1 MFGGRIFGRRSR
13 SLLDARAVIMFSRN
27 NMQTVRVCWYQSRDF
42 SWFEGACVD
51 TVETPR
57 ALVCDPG
64 TSDKSRLAEPFTVLT
79 Y

>member
-1 MFGGRIFGRRSR
+1 MFWERIFGRRSR
-13 SLLDARAVIMFSRN
+13 ALLDARTVIIFSRN
-27 NMQTVRVCWYQSRDF
+27 DMQTARVYQSRDF

-51 TVETPR
+51 TVENPR

-64 TSDKSRLAEPFTVLT
+64 ISDEFRLAEPFTVLT